1 MYLHS
6 VCFVTVCTVIYSC
19 NYGVILQ
26 FCSVPPVSFF
36 CNVPPCTVFAT
47 SRIRVELSLVVHFF
61 FFKVSLLLLIFVVLI
76 ACFSC
81 TEISFTVL
89 LTGSIG

>member
-1 MYLHS
+1 MCFHS
-6 VCFVTVCTVIYSC
+6 VCFVTVCTVICSC

-61 FFKVSLLLLIFVVLI
+61 IKVSLLLLIFVVLI
-76 ACFSC
+76 ACFY
-81 TEISFTVL
+81 VL
-89 LTGSIG
+89 KSVSLFF

>member
-1 MYLHS
+1 MCFHS
-6 VCFVTVCTVIYSC
+6 VCFVTVCTVICSC
-19 NYGVILQ
+19 NYGVISQ

-89 LTGSIG
+89 LTESIG

>member
-1 MYLHS
+1 MCLHS

-61 FFKVSLLLLIFVVLI
+61 FFQSQ
-76 ACFSC
+76 
-81 TEISFTVL
+81 FTAVDFRSVDCL
-89 LTGSIG
+89 FFMY

>member
-1 MYLHS
+1 MCFHS
-6 VCFVTVCTVIYSC
+6 VCFVTVCTVICSC

-36 CNVPPCTVFAT
+36 VMYH
-47 SRIRVELSLVVHFF
+47 LVLYFPHLEYVLNYRWLCIF

-76 ACFSC
+76 AFHVMKSV
-81 TEISFTVL
+81 SLFF
-89 LTGSIG
+89 

>member
-1 MYLHS
+1 MCFHS
-6 VCFVTVCTVIYSC
+6 VCFVTVCTVICSC
-19 NYGVILQ
+19 NYGVISQ

-61 FFKVSLLLLIFVVLI
+61 FKVSLLLLIFVVLI
-76 ACFSC
+76 AFH
-81 TEISFTVL
+81 VL
-89 LTGSIG
+89 KSVSLFF

>member
-1 MYLHS
+1 MCFHS
-6 VCFVTVCTVIYSC
+6 VCFVTVCTVICSC

-26 FCSVPPVSFF
+26 FCSVPPVSSF
-36 CNVPPCTVFAT
+36 CNVPPCTVFST
-47 SRIRVELSLVVHFF
+47 SRIRVELSMVVHF